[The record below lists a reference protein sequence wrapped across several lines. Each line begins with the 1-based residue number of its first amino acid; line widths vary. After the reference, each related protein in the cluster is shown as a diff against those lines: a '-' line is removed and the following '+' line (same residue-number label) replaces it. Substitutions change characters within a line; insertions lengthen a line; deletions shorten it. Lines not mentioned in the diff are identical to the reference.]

1 MAQGVGPEF
10 KPQYTHTHTHTHTHT
25 KIWKGK
31 EELFLAGVMDVLTL
45 DYGDGCWYPH
55 ISKHITMDSLNVHG
69 SETHHPRVI
78 QPSVNIGLCRGEGI
92 RKGG

>member
-55 ISKHITMDSLNVHG
+55 ISKHITMDSLNVH
-69 SETHHPRVI
+69 SLLYVSYNSI
-78 QPSVNIGLCRGEGI
+78 NLFYILKQKQPMSAV
-92 RKGG
+92 